1 MITTIILVGA
11 ASLGIILLIPTIIK
25 SIKQK
30 EWGQLSWQ
38 IIMIMQALMVISFV
52 LQVYFTIN

>member
-11 ASLGIILLIPTIIK
+11 ASLAIILLIPTIIK

-30 EWGQLSWQ
+30 EWGQLALQ
-38 IIMIMQALMVISFV
+38 IIMIIQGLLVISFI
-52 LQVYFTIN
+52 LSVYFTIR